1 MQALEVIFVSDTVR
15 QAMQQL
21 ADVFPALSD
30 YNQGYLA
37 GLGDGLA
44 MIADQ
49 ADEPSA
55 PKEGTSCN

>member
-1 MQALEVIFVSDTVR
+1 MSDTVR